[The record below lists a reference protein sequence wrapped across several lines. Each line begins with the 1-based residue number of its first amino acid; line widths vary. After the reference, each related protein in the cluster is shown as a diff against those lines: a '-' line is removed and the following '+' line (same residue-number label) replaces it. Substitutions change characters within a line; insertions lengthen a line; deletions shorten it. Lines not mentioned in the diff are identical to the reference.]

1 MVFPPPLPPPPSPYV
16 QLVYNLLSLTY
27 NSRIRVK
34 SYTDELTPVDSVAS
48 IFNSA
53 IWAEREVRTPMGLP
67 PPLMYVSSLQ
77 PCTNAVHGCII
88 CSLSHS
94 GSGLRGI
101 KESYFTFLH
110 QHKYTSVVDHC
121 RPGSMHACT
130 CCLLH
135 RQYGVS
141 KSAMPPTPYTRLW
154 WGIVYLFACI
164 HAPTAFWC
172 CLARNPCYWL

>member
-1 MVFPPPLPPPPSPYV
+1 MFPPLPPSLSLSPYA

-48 IFNSA
+48 VFSSA

-67 PPLMYVSSLQ
+67 PPLTYLHYSFALTWCLAVLCGVLVIVVVVFGVSRNLILPFSIN
-77 PCTNAVHGCII
+77 T
-88 CSLSHS
+88 
-94 GSGLRGI
+94 
-101 KESYFTFLH
+101 
-110 QHKYTSVVDHC
+110 KYTSLWWGIVDLVAC
-121 RPGSMHACT
+121 MHVPDAFRF
-130 CCLLH
+130 H

-141 KSAMPPTPYTRLW
+141 KSGMPPTPYTRLW
-154 WGIVYLFACI
+154 WGIVDLVASM

-172 CLARNPCYWL
+172 YLA